1 MIEYEPKA
9 RRKEPSGRAKIWPPL
24 TAALICT
31 GLIAAAVATAVNA
44 RANGDLMLMAVPILG
59 ATFLS
64 IPAMDAWW
72 SVLKILREK

>member
-9 RRKEPSGRAKIWPPL
+9 RRKAQAGRSQIWPPL
-24 TAALICT
+24 IAALICT
-31 GLIAAAVATAVNA
+31 GLIAAAIMTAVNA